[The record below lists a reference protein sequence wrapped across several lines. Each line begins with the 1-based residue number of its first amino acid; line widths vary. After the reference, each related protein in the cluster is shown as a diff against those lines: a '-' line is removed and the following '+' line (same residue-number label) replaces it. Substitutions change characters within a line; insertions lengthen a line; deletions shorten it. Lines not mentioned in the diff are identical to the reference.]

1 MKFDDRILVFDDI
14 IDKQYQNNIKDFL
27 FKNTFPWYF
36 CDDVSFSNNNVQQRP
51 GFHHYFV
58 IDKEVKSKFHNDIIP
73 LITKS
78 LNKINY
84 KHTEVLQGRSFFQLP
99 LNIPDRHIVDTPHVD
114 ADIPH
119 LVVLYYVNDNEANTI
134 IYENEFESF
143 DKIPHFNN
151 LKIKQKVKP
160 KQGRVVLFNGK
171 YWHTAEQPEHNN
183 RCIINY
189 NVI

>member
-1 MKFDDRILVFDDI
+1 MKIDDRIFVFDDI
-14 IDKQYQNNIKDFL
+14 IEKDYQNKIKDL
-27 FKNTFPWYF
+27 LLNNTFPWFF
-36 CDDVSFSNNNVQQRP
+36 CKDVSIDNNDKQQRP
-51 GFHHYFV
+51 GFQHYFA
-58 IDKEVKSKFHNDIIP
+58 IDKKVTSKFHNDIIP

-84 KHTEVLQGRSFFQLP
+84 KHTEILQGRSFLQLP
-99 LNIPDRHIVDTPHVD
+99 LNISDRHIVDTPHVD
-114 ADIPH
+114 ADIDH

-134 IYENEFESF
+134 IYENEFKGY
-143 DKIPHFNN
+143 DNIPHNN
-151 LKIKQKVKP
+151 DLKIKQKISP
-160 KQGRVVLFNGK
+160 KMGRVVVFNGK